1 MTNWGILGLG
11 RMGLSFIEAINDLTN
26 TKLISIGSKSGKTYE
41 NIKTCSYEEVI
52 SNEKI
57 DSIYISTL
65 NNTHI
70 DLINQCL
77 NAKKNILC
85 EKPASTSL
93 KELSDFASKLS
104 QKKTD
109 FYEAIAYYSHPQTLE
124 LLKLVKNGEIGDIR
138 KIECSF
144 GFRARFNPS
153 SRLFDKNLGGGA
165 IFDLGCYPISFAMLF
180 AKNSDKIK
188 IIKKNVEFS
197 TSKVDLDSSAT
208 LVCDDNY
215 ECDMH
220 VSLKNN
226 LKNICKIQGSKG
238 YIKIL
243 NPWLPNKN
251 SLIEISSNKHF
262 YIKNIVSNLS
272 VYANQICN
280 VSKAFSKE
288 THDSLNL
295 FDINKSLINVNLIEK
310 WLKK

>member
-1 MTNWGILGLG
+1 MP
-11 RMGLSFIEAINDLTN
+11 E
-26 TKLISIGSKSGKTYE
+26 
-41 NIKTCSYEEVI
+41 C
-52 SNEKI
+52 
-57 DSIYISTL
+57 
-65 NNTHI
+65 
-70 DLINQCL
+70 Q
-77 NAKKNILC
+77 KNILC
-85 EKPASTSL
+85 EKPVSTSS

-144 GFRARFNPS
+144 GFKARFNPS

-180 AKNSDKIK
+180 AKDFDKIK
-188 IIKKNVEFS
+188 IIKKNLEFS
-197 TSKVDLDSSAT
+197 SSKVDLESSAT
-208 LVCDDNY
+208 LICDDSY
-215 ECDMH
+215 ECDIH

-226 LKNICKIQGSKG
+226 LKNICKIHGSKG

-243 NPWLPNKN
+243 NPWLPNKK
-251 SLIEISSNKHF
+251 SLIEISSDKHF
-262 YIKNIVSNLS
+262 YLKNIESNLS

-288 THDSLNL
+288 GHNNLNL
-295 FDINKSLINVNLIEK
+295 FDINKSLININLIEE
-310 WLKK
+310 WLKNK